1 MSGVA
6 GRRLSVDLGT
16 VRIGLA
22 LSDPLGITA
31 QPLAVLRRESLAKD
45 LDRLADLVAGNDVV
59 EIVLGLPLA
68 LSGEAGESAAR
79 AEAFAAK
86 LRGRVEVPVVL
97 WDERLTT
104 AQAER
109 LLVAA
114 DVSRRRRRQVVD
126 SLAAS
131 ILLESYLQ
139 ASRSS
144 ST

>member
-31 QPLAVLRRESLAKD
+31 QPLAVLRRESLGKD
-45 LDRLADLVAGNDVV
+45 LERIADLVAGNDVV
-59 EIVLGLPLA
+59 EIVLGLPLT

-109 LLVAA
+109 LLVSA

-144 ST
+144 SA